1 MFEKILLAV
10 NGSEHSMRAAKEADN
25 LVRAMKSNI
34 LRIGVAFDSI
44 PRYLGEP
51 NREQAI

>member
-25 LVRAMKSNI
+25 LVRADEVQYFVV
-34 LRIGVAFDSI
+34 LA
-44 PRYLGEP
+44 
-51 NREQAI
+51 